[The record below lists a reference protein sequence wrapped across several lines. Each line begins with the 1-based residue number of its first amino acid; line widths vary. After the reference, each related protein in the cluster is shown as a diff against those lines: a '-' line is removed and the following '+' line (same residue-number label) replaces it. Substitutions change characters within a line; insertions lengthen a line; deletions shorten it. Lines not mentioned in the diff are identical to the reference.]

1 MGFDYFTWMKRHV
14 GHHITC
20 VCYGDST
27 HDPDDVCIEC
37 ETCNEVL
44 FSAETLCLQ
53 DEENDFVDSLQKNMR
68 DLDEIEWED

>member
-20 VCYGDST
+20 VYYGDSVN
-27 HDPDDVCIEC
+27 DPDDVCIEC

-44 FSAETLCLQ
+44 FSAETLCLE
-53 DEENDFVDSLQKNMR
+53 DEENDFVYPTNNALEFDYEAA
-68 DLDEIEWED
+68 D